1 MSDRPKNW
9 IEPPPEWQDFLPAW
23 CVTGHGDGAPPS
35 LVEKM
40 QTAEQKGKLCPPM
53 SDIWRA
59 LECTS
64 PDQVRVVLIGQ
75 DPYHGMR
82 QAHGLAFSLG
92 DPLLPWPPSLRN
104 VFRERA
110 SDLNVPVNRPSNLED
125 WASQGVLLLNS
136 VLTTEMGRAAA
147 HKGLG
152 WEEAVDGLLAKLML
166 HSPALVWI
174 LWGKPAQQT
183 HARALRKSGLPRPL
197 DSVLP
202 SAHPSPLAAYRGFWG
217 SQPFSRCNAAL
228 ASRGERPVTW

>member
-9 IEPPPEWQDFLPAW
+9 IEPPLEWQDFLPAW

-64 PDQVRVVLIGQ
+64 PDQVRVVLLGQ

-92 DPLLPWPPSLRN
+92 DPLLP
-104 VFRERA
+104 F
-110 SDLNVPVNRPSNLED
+110 
-125 WASQGVLLLNS
+125 
-136 VLTTEMGRAAA
+136 
-147 HKGLG
+147 
-152 WEEAVDGLLAKLML
+152 
-166 HSPALVWI
+166 
-174 LWGKPAQQT
+174 
-183 HARALRKSGLPRPL
+183 
-197 DSVLP
+197 
-202 SAHPSPLAAYRGFWG
+202 
-217 SQPFSRCNAAL
+217 
-228 ASRGERPVTW
+228 